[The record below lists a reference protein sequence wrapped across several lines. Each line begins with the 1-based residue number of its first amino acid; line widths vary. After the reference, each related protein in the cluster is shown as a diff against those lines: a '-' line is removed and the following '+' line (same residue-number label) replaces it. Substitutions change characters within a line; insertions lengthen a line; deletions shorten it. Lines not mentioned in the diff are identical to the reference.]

1 MKEDSG
7 EMGSL
12 TLSKVE
18 ENTVKDESF
27 FKP

>member
-1 MKEDSG
+1 MNEDSG

-12 TLSKVE
+12 SLTKVE